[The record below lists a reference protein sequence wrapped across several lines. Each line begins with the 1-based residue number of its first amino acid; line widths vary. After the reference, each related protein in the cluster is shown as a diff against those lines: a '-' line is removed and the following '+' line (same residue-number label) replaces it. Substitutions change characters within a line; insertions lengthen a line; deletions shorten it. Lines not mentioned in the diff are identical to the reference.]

1 MISYDISKTAE
12 RIKNL
17 RKKAGYTQEQV
28 AELLN
33 VDHRHVARLENGTR
47 GCSVDML
54 LQISQAFDVS
64 VDYLLTGK
72 PLQQELV
79 KQKLEA
85 SAAELL
91 ALIQSM

>member
-1 MISYDISKTAE
+1 MISYDIPKTAD
-12 RIKNL
+12 RIKEL
-17 RKKAGYTQEQV
+17 RKKAGYTQERM

-33 VDHRHVARLENGTR
+33 VDRRHVARIESGTR

-54 LQISQAFDVS
+54 LQMSQVFDVS

-85 SAAELL
+85 SATELL